1 MMLPKEIVFKHY
13 LETNLSDNEEK
24 LRSIFDSAP
33 DPIAVSDLKGKVID
47 CNPAALNTFGYSE
60 KKEVIDKS
68 VFEFFAEKDR
78 AKAME
83 TLTLREQGKVK
94 NVEYTFLAKGGRE
107 FQAELSASP
116 MYSKSG
122 KITSFV
128 STIRDITERKKAE
141 EQIGRAAE
149 EWKKTFDA
157 ISDSVF
163 VLDKE
168 HRFTNANKALCDFL
182 RKEPKELIGKRC
194 FEVLHGADEALLDCP
209 CEKAKVTRKPE
220 AIEKVDPYS
229 RLWFLLSVW
238 PLFDE
243 NGEYAGC
250 VHTAKD
256 ITERKKAEEALLES
270 EEKFRTISSAVKDAL
285 ILVDGDGRVVYW
297 NPSAETIFGYTKEEA
312 FGKEVHELIAS
323 EDCRK
328 GKNGAAVTLKK
339 FHETG
344 KGAFVGDTIELTAR
358 RKGGDEFP
366 IKLSLSS
373 IFLKGRWHAVALAR
387 DITEQK
393 RIRKLLEEYSEGL
406 EITVEDRTH
415 ELKEAQGR
423 LLKAERLAAIG
434 ELAGMVGHDL
444 RNPLMGIK
452 NAAYYLKK
460 KSSACTDDNGK
471 TMINVIDNA
480 IEHANRIINDLLDY
494 SREMHLELGQCSPK
508 SLLKSVLPMIQ
519 VPDKIEI
526 IDRTADDPV
535 MLADVDKVVRVFTNL
550 VKNALDAM
558 PEGGTLEIRSSRKGE
573 DVEFVFIDSGEGISE
588 KVMAKLFTPL
598 FTTKAKGMGFGLAIC
613 KRIVEAHGGKVIVE
627 SVVGKG
633 TTFTVTLPIEPRI
646 ENGGEKEWI
655 STQESLLST
664 TMRT

>member
-1 MMLPKEIVFKHY
+1 M
-13 LETNLSDNEEK
+13 
-24 LRSIFDSAP
+24 
-33 DPIAVSDLKGKVID
+33 KGKVID

-60 KKEVIDKS
+60 KNEVIGKS

-83 TLTLREQGKVK
+83 TLTLLEQGKVK

-107 FQAELSASP
+107 FPAELSASP

-194 FEVLHGADEALLDCP
+194 FEVLHGADEPVLDCP

-229 RLWFLLSVW
+229 GLWFLLSVW

-270 EEKFRTISSAVKDAL
+270 EEKFRTISNSVRDAL

-297 NPSAETIFGYTKEEA
+297 NPSAETIFGYTREEA

-323 EDCRK
+323 EVCRK
-328 GKNGAAVTLKK
+328 GKNVAELALKK

-344 KGAFVGDTIELTAR
+344 KGAFVGETIELTAR

-366 IKLSLSS
+366 FKLSLSS

-406 EITVEDRTH
+406 EITVEARTH

-423 LLKAERLAAIG
+423 LLKAERFAAIG

-494 SREMHLELGQCSPK
+494 SREMHLELGECSPK

-573 DVEFVFIDSGEGISE
+573 NVEFVFIDSGEGISE

-613 KRIVEAHGGKVIVE
+613 KRIVEAHGGKVTVE

>member
-1 MMLPKEIVFKHY
+1 M
-13 LETNLSDNEEK
+13 
-24 LRSIFDSAP
+24 
-33 DPIAVSDLKGKVID
+33 G
-47 CNPAALNTFGYSE
+47 
-60 KKEVIDKS
+60 
-68 VFEFFAEKDR
+68 
-78 AKAME
+78 
-83 TLTLREQGKVK
+83 
-94 NVEYTFLAKGGRE
+94 
-107 FQAELSASP
+107 
-116 MYSKSG
+116 
-122 KITSFV
+122 
-128 STIRDITERKKAE
+128 
-141 EQIGRAAE
+141 
-149 EWKKTFDA
+149 
-157 ISDSVF
+157 
-163 VLDKE
+163 
-168 HRFTNANKALCDFL
+168 
-182 RKEPKELIGKRC
+182 
-194 FEVLHGADEALLDCP
+194 
-209 CEKAKVTRKPE
+209 
-220 AIEKVDPYS
+220 
-229 RLWFLLSVW
+229 
-238 PLFDE
+238 
-243 NGEYAGC
+243 
-250 VHTAKD
+250 
-256 ITERKKAEEALLES
+256 
-270 EEKFRTISSAVKDAL
+270 
-285 ILVDGDGRVVYW
+285 VVYW
-297 NPSAETIFGYTKEEA
+297 NPSAETIFGYTEEAA

-323 EDCRK
+323 EICRK
-328 GKNGAAVTLKK
+328 GKNGAEAALKK

-344 KGAFVGDTIELTAR
+344 RGAFVGDTVELTAR

-406 EITVEDRTH
+406 EITVEARTH
-415 ELKEAQGR
+415 ELKEAQDR

-519 VPDKIEI
+519 IPDKIKI

-588 KVMAKLFTPL
+588 TVVAKLFTPL

-613 KRIVEAHGGKVIVE
+613 KRFVEAHGGKVTVE

-633 TTFTVTLPIEPRI
+633 TTFTVTLPIEPRS